1 MCDEVS
7 VSILFVH
14 QLIHENK
21 LAASGV
27 RRGNVGQRGFGKGGR
42 GGGGVVKRELSN
54 KPFLSVYLSV
64 CQYARKKSSF
74 HSAELRNSSHVSA
87 FYLLKYVHMGC
98 FQI

>member
-42 GGGGVVKRELSN
+42 GGVVKRELSN
-54 KPFLSVYLSV
+54 KPFLSV
-64 CQYARKKSSF
+64 
-74 HSAELRNSSHVSA
+74 
-87 FYLLKYVHMGC
+87 
-98 FQI
+98 